1 MVVAR
6 RVSLLLSIAG
16 VLVVGVAVGVHGR
29 RHGGQGVV
37 LLGVADLGLGTVVVG
52 LVQVGL
58 LVGLPGLLVLRGL
71 L

>member
-6 RVSLLLSIAG
+6 RVALLLPVAG

-29 RHGGQGVV
+29 RQGGQGVV
-37 LLGVADLGLGTVVVG
+37 LLGVADLGLGAVVVG

-58 LVGLPGLLVLRGL
+58 LVGLPSLLVLRGL
-71 L
+71 Q

>member
-6 RVSLLLSIAG
+6 RVSLLFSIAR

-37 LLGVADLGLGTVVVG
+37 LLGVADLGLGAVVVG

-58 LVGLPGLLVLRGL
+58 LVSLPDLLIFRGL
-71 L
+71 Q